1 MFRIGDKTILK
12 ELKKSNIREK
22 EFIKSIVDQK
32 EDNQLIIFENDNELI
47 VFDYNYNEYLKQK
60 KNIKFKYYRPKKRH
74 ITKSFTENTIDTSF
88 LDIGIENIN

>member
-12 ELKKSNIREK
+12 ELKKANIREK

-47 VFDYNYNEYLKQK
+47 VFDYNEYLNQK
-60 KNIKFKYYRPKKRH
+60 KNIKFKHYRPNKRH